1 MTRAARG
8 DVIAGLIWGGEF
20 AAKSLA
26 RVANHLFAGE
36 AKGRGAYS
44 EYAIADQRICFKV
57 PKSVSPAEAATVPL
71 ASATA
76 QLALFSKDCLSIDR
90 KVGKD
95 VTVLIWGG
103 SCAYHTLPPLRLLP
117 HLSIF

>member
-44 EYAIADQRICFKV
+44 EYAIAK
-57 PKSVSPAEAATVPL
+57 AAWEV
-71 ASATA
+71 
-76 QLALFSKDCLSIDR
+76 
-90 KVGKD
+90 
-95 VTVLIWGG
+95 
-103 SCAYHTLPPLRLLP
+103 
-117 HLSIF
+117 